1 MNWKQMNLNLKG
13 FNVKKKCNTD
23 TVVIRVIKCKKLI
36 YMWAY
41 LRKENAWHFH
51 EKFFKHK

>member
-1 MNWKQMNLNLKG
+1 MNLNLKG

-41 LRKENAWHFH
+41 LRKENA
-51 EKFFKHK
+51 